1 MNCCLSRRKFQY
13 KTTPIDNTT
22 QIYFPFDR
30 FKCRFVYS
38 EYEPNMTNY
47 RLSYE
52 EVRQFFI
59 KIYQATDHFDALQD
73 CCEPKSYALLLFLP
87 LGIVASG
94 IYTCLADVNRLQ
106 DKIIC
111 QAFTLLLSII
121 VTLMI
126 ISCIKSRVKKYKM
139 ARNTIE
145 AVIAENSEYYSSKG
159 IVWKLNEGFLEYII
173 LNYHPNGI
181 ISGGRQGD
189 DLLEALI

>member
-1 MNCCLSRRKFQY
+1 MTHHQLSF
-13 KTTPIDNTT
+13 
-22 QIYFPFDR
+22 
-30 FKCRFVYS
+30 
-38 EYEPNMTNY
+38 
-47 RLSYE
+47 E
-52 EVRQFFI
+52 ELRQFFF

-94 IYTCLADVNRLQ
+94 IYTCLVDTNRLQ

-126 ISCIKSRVKKYKM
+126 ISCIKSRVKKYKI

-145 AVIAENSEYYSSKG
+145 AVIAENSHYFSPKG
-159 IVWKLNEGFLEYII
+159 IVCKLNDGFLEYII
-173 LNYHPNGI
+173 LNYYPNGI
-181 ISGGRQGD
+181 TTERQGD